1 MLIRDI
7 LRDFTGNY
15 LRPQVLPPL
24 FTIFSFRALL
34 CDNGSDAGTDLSKRL
49 LEESDLFL
57 FGAGFGTTL
66 ETLELLLDRSE
77 LLLRLRLVH

>member
-7 LRDFTGNY
+7 LRNFTSNH

-24 FTIFSFRALL
+24 FTVFALRALL
-34 CDNGSDAGTDLSKRL
+34 CDNGSDASTDLSKRL
-49 LEESDLFL
+49 LKESDLFL
-57 FGAGFGTTL
+57 FGAGFSATL

-77 LLLRLRLVH
+77 LLLRLSLVH